1 MRGQRRSRRGASSGR
16 PALALRLV
24 LPLLLSLAIALLGCN
39 SGSGGGGDDDGG
51 GGDVTVPDV
60 VGLTQANATAAIV
73 GATLVV
79 GSVASEFSATVATG
93 NVIGQSPAAGASRS
107 AGQAV
112 DLTISLGPEL
122 FGIDVRP
129 PLASFDLPTS
139 GGALGSFSAV
149 AAFPG
154 LSASSGIV
162 ITGIPGDTRLLFAR
176 QNGQI
181 RAFDPVLGVSNS
193 RLILDLST
201 RLVSGGERGL
211 IGLALDPAFGTNRYF
226 FVHYTRTGDGAS
238 VIARFTWDAGSD
250 DASLAS
256 EKIVLVVA
264 QPAANHNGGSLAF
277 GPDGFLYVA
286 FGDGGGS
293 NDQFDNGQDLGE
305 LLGKILRIDVSPVD
319 PDDAYDVPVDNP
331 FVGVAGARPEIW
343 AYGLRNP
350 FRMGFDRQTGL
361 LYAGDVGQNEI
372 EEIDL
377 ITRGGNFGWPGF
389 EGTNV
394 FRGGNGGLLGGVPH
408 SPPIHQYDH
417 SEGIAVIGGYVY
429 RGTRIASLIGRYLF
443 ADYGTGTV
451 WALDLDSTPPVA
463 TELASAPNP
472 TSFGED
478 EDGEVYLTTQG
489 SGIYRLEESGG
500 GGSAPALLSETGV
513 FSDLATLT
521 PASGLI
527 EYDLNMPFWSDGA
540 SKRRWVGIPANA
552 AVGFSATESWGFP
565 VGTVLVK
572 HFEMEMIEGD
582 PASARRLET
591 RILTRG
597 SEGWLGFT
605 YRWNPGETDADLLA
619 SRESETLVIDLG
631 GGSTRM
637 QQYDYPSRTDCLR
650 CHTDAAGGALG
661 LGTRQL
667 NRSFDY
673 GAVTDNQLHTLNH
686 IDYFTSDIGAASQY
700 GAYPALGDAGAPLA
714 TRARAYLATNCAG
727 CHRPNGGTPV
737 TLDLRFDTAD
747 AAMNAIG
754 VVPSSG
760 DLGLGAAAR
769 IIAPGDKQNS
779 TLWRRI
785 DSRNATSMPP
795 LATHRI
801 DEEAASLIG
810 AWIDGL

>member
-1 MRGQRRSRRGASSGR
+1 MRRDDVRGGLR
-16 PALALRLV
+16 PALVRVVALALV
-24 LPLLLSLAIALLGCN
+24 FGLAIGLALGVAGC
-39 SGSGGGGDDDGG
+39 SGGSGGGGDGDGG
-51 GGDVTVPDV
+51 DITVPDV
-60 VGLTQANATAAIV
+60 VGLTQANASAAIV
-73 GATLVV
+73 AATLVV
-79 GSVASEFSATVATG
+79 GNVASEFSATVATG
-93 NVIGQSPAAGASRS
+93 NVIRQDPSAGASRS

-122 FGIDVRP
+122 FGIDTRP
-129 PLASFDLPTS
+129 PLAALDLPTS
-139 GGALGSFSAV
+139 GGVLGSFSAV
-149 AAFPG
+149 PAFPS
-154 LSASSGIV
+154 LSASSSIV

-181 RAFDPVLGVSNS
+181 RAFDPVAGVSNS
-193 RLILDLST
+193 RLVLDLSSL
-201 RLVSGGERGL
+201 LVSGGERGL
-211 IGLALDPAFGTNRYF
+211 IGLALDPAFENNRHF
-226 FVHYTRTGDGAS
+226 FVHYTRTSDGAS
-238 VIARFTWDAGSD
+238 VIARFTWDAVGD
-250 DASLAS
+250 LASLAS
-256 EKIVLVVA
+256 EKIVLVVD
-264 QPAANHNGGSLAF
+264 QPASNHNGGSLAF
-277 GPDGFLYVA
+277 GPDGFLYIA

-305 LLGKILRIDVSPVD
+305 LLGKILRIDVSPAD

-331 FVGVAGARPEIW
+331 FVGMAGRRPEIW

-350 FRMGFDRQTGL
+350 FRMGFDRQTGE

-372 EEIDL
+372 EEIDR

-408 SPPIHQYDH
+408 SPPIHEYDH
-417 SEGIAVIGGYVY
+417 SDGIAVIGGYVY
-429 RGTRIASLIGRYLF
+429 RGSRIASLIGRYLF
-443 ADYGTGTV
+443 ADYGSGTI
-451 WALDLDSTPPVA
+451 WALDLEATPSVA
-463 TELASAPNP
+463 TVLASAPNP

-478 EDGEVYLTTQG
+478 QDGELYLTTQG
-489 SGIYRLEESGG
+489 SGLYRLDESGG
-500 GGSAPALLSETGV
+500 AGSAPALLSETGV

-527 EYDLNMPFWSDGA
+527 EYELNMPFWSDGA
-540 SKRRWVGIPANA
+540 SKRRWIGLPDA
-552 AVGFSATESWGFP
+552 ARIGFSATGSWSFP

-572 HFEMEMIEGD
+572 HFEMEMVEGD
-582 PASARRLET
+582 PGSARRLET

-597 SEGWLGFT
+597 SQGWLGFT

-631 GGSTRM
+631 GGNTRT

-661 LGTRQL
+661 LATRQL

-686 IDYFTSDIGAASQY
+686 IDYFTNDIGAASQD
-700 GAYPALGDAGAPLA
+700 GADHALGDAGAPVA
-714 TRARAYLATNCAG
+714 TRARAYLATNCAQ

-737 TLDLRFDTAD
+737 TLDLRFETADTAMD
-747 AAMNAIG
+747 AID
-754 VVPSSG
+754 VVPASG
-760 DLGLGAAAR
+760 DLGLGPAAR
-769 IIAPGDKQNS
+769 IIAPGDKENS

-801 DEEAASLIG
+801 DEEAVGVIG